1 MKHPC
6 FLKILPWFKNNKK
19 KSAWKG
25 SMVLISTFMLV
36 VFSTLGLGMLYF
48 SQIHIKLTG
57 YKKNSMILE
66 YASENGIKRGV
77 VKLAEMIEQSSSPEM
92 ILKEEVADF
101 LADTKNNGPEL
112 INKLFGCEMPIVL
125 TETRENL
132 KWDTN
137 IRFPLTSIQEQ
148 DSYFSAAYRTEVIS
162 EGMLINFGQK
172 KKSVLK
178 ARLEI
183 AAGILPLPFLP
194 FHMDKMP
201 LDMGEE
207 DFLRENNIS
216 ISPSSQSPFSPDP
229 VSFGEGLIPENT
241 DRLMNKA
248 FKINMFYPQKL
259 SNAQIRN
266 ALGLEICDDPVPEG
280 VYLIQDDM
288 GLGGIYVQGDII
300 EFVLAIEKESQVI
313 SFQMEQG
320 CWVLKYE
327 PARRLTWFSTPTETN
342 FYELTP
348 LGIIIVEGEIQS
360 LGGGI
365 IDSSGKAKLVK
376 DQEIPC
382 ILNGVDLTIIS
393 SNEITLSS
401 HLLHE
406 GVTWEE
412 GIPYAKNSTSQ
423 LNIFSSSGIKI
434 HEDSP
439 DKIKLQASLTAAK
452 NGFSI
457 DGEDKDVSLMGN
469 LHMPK
474 YESNG
479 NSLELFPDRR
489 QLQQGELLQN
499 APVTANPV
507 IALLSFKI
515 IEWGDYEN

>member
-1 MKHPC
+1 MKPPY
-6 FLKILPWFKNNKK
+6 FSKILPWLKNNKK

-25 SMVLISTFMLV
+25 SITLISAFMLI
-36 VFSTLGLGMLYF
+36 VFSTLGMSMLYF

-66 YASENGIKRGV
+66 YTSENGIKQGV
-77 VKLAEMIEQSSSPEM
+77 VKLAELIEQSSSPVI
-92 ILKEEVADF
+92 ILEEEAADY
-101 LADTKNNGPEL
+101 LTDTKNNGPEL
-112 INKLFGCEMPIVL
+112 INKLFGCKMPIFL
-125 TETRENL
+125 TETWENL

-172 KKSVLK
+172 KESVLK
-178 ARLEI
+178 AKLEI
-183 AAGILPLPFLP
+183 AAGNLPLSFLP
-194 FHMDKMP
+194 FHIEKIP
-201 LDMGEE
+201 SYKGTE

-229 VSFGEGLIPENT
+229 VSSGEGIIPKNT

-248 FKINMFYPQKL
+248 FKIKMFYPQKL

-280 VYLIQDDM
+280 VYLIQDDV

-300 EFVLAIEKESQVI
+300 EFVLAIEEESQVI
-313 SFQMEQG
+313 SFQMEEG
-320 CWVLKYE
+320 CWVLKYD
-327 PARRLTWFSTPTETN
+327 PARTMTWFTTPTETS
-342 FYELTP
+342 FYELKP
-348 LGIIIVEGEIQS
+348 LGIIIVEGDIQS

-365 IDSSGKAKLVK
+365 IDSSGEAKLVK

-406 GVTWEE
+406 GVKWEE
-412 GIPYAKNSTSQ
+412 GIPYAKNSTTQ

-439 DKIKLQASLTAAK
+439 DKIKLQASLTAVK

-457 DGEDKDVSLMGN
+457 DGEDKDVSLLGN

-474 YESNG
+474 YESHG
-479 NSLELFPDRR
+479 NSLSLFPDRR

-499 APVTANPV
+499 TPVTANPV
-507 IALLSFKI
+507 ITLLSFKI

>member
-36 VFSTLGLGMLYF
+36 VFSTLGLSMLYF

-92 ILKEEVADF
+92 ILKEEVADY

-125 TETRENL
+125 TETWENL

-183 AAGILPLPFLP
+183 AVGNLPLPFLP
-194 FHMDKMP
+194 FHMEKIP
-201 LDMGEE
+201 PDMGKE

-216 ISPSSQSPFSPDP
+216 ISPSSQSPFSPGL
-229 VSFGEGLIPENT
+229 VSSGEGLIPENT

-266 ALGLEICDDPVPEG
+266 VLGLEICADPVPEG

-288 GLGGIYVQGDII
+288 GLGGIYVQGDVI
-300 EFVLAIEKESQVI
+300 EFVLAIEMESQVI

-320 CWVLKYE
+320 CWVLKYD
-327 PARRLTWFSTPTETN
+327 PARTMTWFSTPTETS
-342 FYELTP
+342 FYELKP
-348 LGIIIVEGEIQS
+348 LGIIIVEGDIQS

-376 DQEIPC
+376 DKEIPC

-406 GVTWEE
+406 GVKWEE
-412 GIPYAKNSTSQ
+412 GIPYAKDSTSQ

-434 HEDSP
+434 HEDAP

-457 DGEDKDVSLMGN
+457 EGEDKDVSLMGN

-515 IEWGDYEN
+515 IEWSDYEN